1 MRTGYRGAASSS
13 SMNSVSMSRSVV
25 APAQHNHNF
34 LDDSSQLDDILKE
47 LMGDQHDPTP
57 STMTRLKGT
66 TQNEGSITT
75 HSGNSRTVV
84 SWQTSQSGPQRSV
97 TSSTYSMQRPIADST
112 LVAKEPFSYGVG
124 AHSTGAHSTST
135 YEETRQSTTSSV
147 QRPTTPSRFTAHSSN
162 GGYQNFEYLTEGEQ
176 SWLQEQQQK
185 LQSMKDHRDMPRRTE
200 QERKLVA
207 ELKSAQSTL
216 TRRRAESEA
225 EEDAVVQQY
234 TRKDRNVFAPNGPAT
249 YAVMTPSPT
258 SPPQI
263 VDHTERSEKN
273 YFVSGIERPP
283 FTTHQTKYTFSVSP
297 PQSGTARPGNKPPV
311 GRVSAPGS
319 PVVPVRGSSSQEA
332 VVRTRTVSARD
343 YQMNG
348 NDPFTPSTSA
358 VTTPVMSS
366 QIFSEQTTTT
376 TPCVEAPQ
384 VCAELQ
390 APLPKPPAI
399 EEPIVKAVASRK
411 SEGNSIVE
419 VS

>member
-1 MRTGYRGAASSS
+1 MYVRTGYRGAAPSS

-25 APAQHNHNF
+25 APARHHDY

-47 LMGDQHDPTP
+47 LLGDQHDAAP
-57 STMTRLKGT
+57 STTMKGSR
-66 TQNEGSITT
+66 QNEGSITT

-97 TSSTYSMQRPIADST
+97 TSSTYSMQRPVADGS
-112 LVAKEPFSYGVG
+112 LAAKEPFSYG
-124 AHSTGAHSTST
+124 AGAHSTST
-135 YEETRQSTTSSV
+135 YEETRHSTTSSM
-147 QRPTTPSRFTAHSSN
+147 QRPTTPARFAAHSN

-234 TRKDRNVFAPNGPAT
+234 AKKDRNVFAPNGPA
-249 YAVMTPSPT
+249 YAVTPSPT

-263 VDHTERSEKN
+263 DHAERSEKN

-297 PQSGTARPGNKPPV
+297 PQSGTTRPGNKPPV
-311 GRVSAPGS
+311 GRFSAPGS
-319 PVVPVRGSSSQEA
+319 PVVPVRGVSSQEA
-332 VVRTRTVSARD
+332 VVRTRTISARD

-358 VTTPVMSS
+358 VVNPVTSS
-366 QIFSEQTTTT
+366 QIFSRYQSEQTTTT
-376 TPCVEAPQ
+376 PCVDAPQ
-384 VCAELQ
+384 VSAELQ
-390 APLPKPPAI
+390 APLPKPPAV

-411 SEGNSIVE
+411 SEGNSVVE